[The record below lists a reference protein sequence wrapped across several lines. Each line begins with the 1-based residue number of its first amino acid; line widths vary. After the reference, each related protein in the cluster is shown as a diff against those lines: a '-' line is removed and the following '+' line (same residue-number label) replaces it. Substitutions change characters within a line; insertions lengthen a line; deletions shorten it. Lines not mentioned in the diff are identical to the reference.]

1 MLGRLYLVVTP
12 RPGWSLEATL
22 DRTERALAGGVEV
35 VQLRAKDWEAR
46 PTLALGERML
56 ALARRYGVPFF
67 LNDRPDLAA
76 LLGADG
82 VHLGQ
87 DDLPISYAR
96 RLMGPGKIIGLS
108 THNAA
113 QVREAVTAQ
122 PDYVGFGPIFSTS
135 TKADHDPVVGLE
147 GLRAARALT
156 TLPMFAIGGI
166 TAESVGEIMAAGADG
181 VAVISAILKAP
192 DLGAAIRTFQQHL
205 PTPDSQAP

>member
-12 RPGWSLEATL
+12 RPGWSMAEVL

-46 PTLALGERML
+46 PILDLGERML

-87 DDLPISYAR
+87 GDLTPAEAR
-96 RLMGPGKIIGLS
+96 RFFQGMVGRS
-108 THNAA
+108 THAPEQA
-113 QVREAVTAQ
+113 
-122 PDYVGFGPIFSTS
+122 
-135 TKADHDPVVGLE
+135 
-147 GLRAARALT
+147 LRALEEGVDYLSIGPVWETPTKPGRQAAGLGYVRWARENLGER
-156 TLPMFAIGGI
+156 PWYAIGGI
-166 TAESVGEIMAAGADG
+166 TLENLGEVLEAGARRVVVVRAILDAENPERAAQAFRERLYG
-181 VAVISAILKAP
+181 VA
-192 DLGAAIRTFQQHL
+192 
-205 PTPDSQAP
+205 

>member
-87 DDLPISYAR
+87 NDLTPEEAR
-96 RLMGPGKIIGLS
+96 RFFAGMVGRS
-108 THNAA
+108 THAPEQA
-113 QVREAVTAQ
+113 
-122 PDYVGFGPIFSTS
+122 
-135 TKADHDPVVGLE
+135 
-147 GLRAARALT
+147 LRALARRVAHEAGQARGGARLRAL
-156 TLPMFAIGGI
+156 GGGKPG
-166 TAESVGEIMAAGADG
+166 GEALVRHRGD
-181 VAVISAILKAP
+181 
-192 DLGAAIRTFQQHL
+192 
-205 PTPDSQAP
+205 

>member
-1 MLGRLYLVVTP
+1 MRKTRIPQNLAPSGRVGPSRWPRGGGRLLGRLYLVVTP

-87 DDLPISYAR
+87 NDLTPEEAR
-96 RLMGPGKIIGLS
+96 RFFAGMVGRS
-108 THNAA
+108 THAPEQA
-113 QVREAVTAQ
+113 
-122 PDYVGFGPIFSTS
+122 
-135 TKADHDPVVGLE
+135 
-147 GLRAARALT
+147 LRALEEGWTTSPWAPSGRPPRSRAGPRRGSLT
-156 TLPMFAIGGI
+156 C
-166 TAESVGEIMAAGADG
+166 AGRR
-181 VAVISAILKAP
+181 
-192 DLGAAIRTFQQHL
+192 RTWGRS
-205 PTPDSQAP
+205 PGTPSGD

>member
-87 DDLPISYAR
+87 NDLTPEEAR
-96 RLMGPGKIIGLS
+96 RFFAGMVGRS
-108 THNAA
+108 THAPEQALRALEEGVDYLSVGPVWETPTKPGRPAA
-113 QVREAVTAQ
+113 GLAYVRWAAENLGEKPWYAIGGIDLGNLDQ
-122 PDYVGFGPIFSTS
+122 
-135 TKADHDPVVGLE
+135 GLE
-147 GLRAARALT
+147 AGARRIVVVRAILDAPDPERAARALRER
-156 TLPMFAIGGI
+156 LY
-166 TAESVGEIMAAGADG
+166 G
-181 VAVISAILKAP
+181 VA
-192 DLGAAIRTFQQHL
+192 
-205 PTPDSQAP
+205 

>member
-76 LLGADG
+76 LLGADITVNG
-82 VHLGQ
+82 NVTTSA
-87 DDLPISYAR
+87 PITVS
-96 RLMGPGKIIGLS
+96 GK
-108 THNAA
+108 
-113 QVREAVTAQ
+113 
-122 PDYVGFGPIFSTS
+122 
-135 TKADHDPVVGLE
+135 VGL
-147 GLRAARALT
+147 
-156 TLPMFAIGGI
+156 
-166 TAESVGEIMAAGADG
+166 AGA
-181 VAVISAILKAP
+181 
-192 DLGAAIRTFQQHL
+192 
-205 PTPDSQAP
+205 